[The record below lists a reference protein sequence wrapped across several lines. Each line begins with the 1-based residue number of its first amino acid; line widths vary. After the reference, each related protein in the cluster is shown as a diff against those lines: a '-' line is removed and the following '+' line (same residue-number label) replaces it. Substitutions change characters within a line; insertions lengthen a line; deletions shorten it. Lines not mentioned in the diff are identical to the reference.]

1 MSSHEDGWILAHN
14 SLKFMMN
21 DIATFASLLK
31 AKMRLNIINEYHV
44 NNFKMYWEHFTH
56 VAKCILDY
64 EENNIVIYTNLLGD
78 IKTISE
84 QIIRLTDTV
93 MRLSIHSPYILDVIR
108 TEFDKCQKTFI
119 NYMAYTEQV
128 VFEINHT
135 KVGQLEV
142 QLINTLKP
150 IDFGWLLRSLKTEKE
165 KRKWLS
171 RTANIPRIIQTFVV
185 FPALKKYNK
194 QYLSTFDNLIQC

>member
-1 MSSHEDGWILAHN
+1 ML
-14 SLKFMMN
+14 N
-21 DIATFASLLK
+21 DIATFASVLK
-31 AKMRLNIINEYHV
+31 TKMRLNIINEYHV
-44 NNFKMYWEHFTH
+44 NNFKMYWKHFTH
-56 VAKCILDY
+56 VAKFILNY
-64 EENNIVIYTNLLGD
+64 EENIMIYTNSLED
-78 IKTISE
+78 KKTISE

-108 TEFDKCQKTFI
+108 IEFDKCQKTFI
-119 NYMAYTEQV
+119 NYMVYIEQV
-128 VFEINHT
+128 MLDINNT
-135 KVGQLEV
+135 KVELEV

-150 IDFGWLLRSLKTEKE
+150 IDFGWLLRSLKTKKE

-194 QYLSTFDNLIQC
+194 QYLSRFDNLIQC

>member
-1 MSSHEDGWILAHN
+1 
-14 SLKFMMN
+14 
-21 DIATFASLLK
+21 
-31 AKMRLNIINEYHV
+31 
-44 NNFKMYWEHFTH
+44 
-56 VAKCILDY
+56 
-64 EENNIVIYTNLLGD
+64 
-78 IKTISE
+78 
-84 QIIRLTDTV
+84 
-93 MRLSIHSPYILDVIR
+93 
-108 TEFDKCQKTFI
+108 
-119 NYMAYTEQV
+119 MAYTEQV